1 MAGDEYPEP
10 RYASW
15 GQRAGALLLD
25 GLVIVAP
32 FFLLAFVLLLVI
44 GPDDNSA
51 TDDSAGY
58 GALVGIVAM
67 IVAPFYFTLMHGRP
81 SGQTLGKRALKIAVR
96 REGSLAS
103 IGYGRAFGRAVIFS
117 LFLATSTLLID
128 ILWPL
133 WDRRKQALHDKVV
146 SSVVVRTDG

>member
-1 MAGDEYPEP
+1 MASDEYPEP

-96 REGSLAS
+96 HAS
-103 IGYGRAFGRAVIFS
+103 AGVTQS
-117 LFLATSTLLID
+117 STGVPYPRPVEWLGA
-128 ILWPL
+128 
-133 WDRRKQALHDKVV
+133 DRVLPPAMTAKE
-146 SSVVVRTDG
+146 SS

>member
-1 MAGDEYPEP
+1 MASDEYPEP

-51 TDDSAGY
+51 TDDSAAY
-58 GALVGIVAM
+58 GALVGRR
-67 IVAPFYFTLMHGRP
+67 HDHRP
-81 SGQTLGKRALKIAVR
+81 VLLHAHARPPQRPDSGKAR
-96 REGSLAS
+96 
-103 IGYGRAFGRAVIFS
+103 
-117 LFLATSTLLID
+117 
-128 ILWPL
+128 P
-133 WDRRKQALHDKVV
+133 
-146 SSVVVRTDG
+146 